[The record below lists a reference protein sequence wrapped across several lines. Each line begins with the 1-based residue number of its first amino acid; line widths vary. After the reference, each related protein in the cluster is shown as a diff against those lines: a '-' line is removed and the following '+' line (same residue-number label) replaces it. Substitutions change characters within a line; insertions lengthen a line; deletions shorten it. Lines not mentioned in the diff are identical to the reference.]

1 MPVIWPN
8 ESYHTKEDSVLLSKA
23 VTLCRTC
30 GTGFSYFMT
39 YRVPGKAIVENNN
52 CDAEIASIFQKLKE
66 HQKKYNPFNYYL
78 KVPAYNLYKSLFK
91 NNLYGNKSSTVMIIT
106 SLLFVI
112 RSILIFIGL
121 IGLFLL
127 WKKNKNYIVITMGGF
142 FVAWYVYLCFI
153 YRNIEIRYLL
163 PVDVLLIIPASW
175 FIYQMQQKLLKSN

>member
-1 MPVIWPN
+1 
-8 ESYHTKEDSVLLSKA
+8 
-23 VTLCRTC
+23 
-30 GTGFSYFMT
+30 
-39 YRVPGKAIVENNN
+39 
-52 CDAEIASIFQKLKE
+52 
-66 HQKKYNPFNYYL
+66 
-78 KVPAYNLYKSLFK
+78 
-91 NNLYGNKSSTVMIIT
+91 MIIT